1 MNPDKLRSD
10 YGKLVCLLQ
19 DSNTLEIQ
27 DLLEFSCVAPVKT
40 VHSVLEA
47 AGCGAVLRDEYLG
60 LATAEIH
67 AEGKSR
73 FAVQREIRQ
82 KERAVEHIANKYASA
97 KMGAEG
103 IRQCLYSVG
112 DNENFLRF
120 NRDPCD
126 KLLSCL
132 RRDFDRAAPRCAAR
146 DLGIRV
152 GERGARL
159 THDHSRQYAFI
170 EQTLSLWSDILGDF
184 FRLWCLAEE
193 DLLDGSNAYR
203 LADTGQGLNRLQQ
216 ARRVSS
222 AMHGVLHRCQQR
234 CGSWVGS
241 SVVHLGD
248 RAVPNALVFIDKYT
262 QVPRILGPL
271 ANVLR
276 QLEPGGR
283 LAEDEALRTY
293 LDEAFGGPEECR
305 LDILCDFFR
314 HAFDGSGADNFM
326 MAGSCIDGRLT
337 SAWNWCSKLESK
349 PFHAV
354 FKLAGFASFDG
365 KWD

>member
-1 MNPDKLRSD
+1 M
-10 YGKLVCLLQ
+10 
-19 DSNTLEIQ
+19 
-27 DLLEFSCVAPVKT
+27 SCVLRRENVENERTDQDAGDEVAFYAKAFA
-40 VHSVLEA
+40 LIA
-47 AGCGAVLRDEYLG
+47 ASRNRPKETMENITG
-60 LATAEIH
+60 
-67 AEGKSR
+67 SR
-73 FAVQREIRQ
+73 FGTN
-82 KERAVEHIANKYASA
+82 NKTS
-97 KMGAEG
+97 
-103 IRQCLYSVG
+103 
-112 DNENFLRF
+112 
-120 NRDPCD
+120 
-126 KLLSCL
+126 
-132 RRDFDRAAPRCAAR
+132 
-146 DLGIRV
+146 
-152 GERGARL
+152 
-159 THDHSRQYAFI
+159 I
-170 EQTLSLWSDILGDF
+170 EQ
-184 FRLWCLAEE
+184 
-193 DLLDGSNAYR
+193 YR
-203 LADTGQGLNRLQQ
+203 
-216 ARRVSS
+216 
-222 AMHGVLHRCQQR
+222 
-234 CGSWVGS
+234 GS